1 LSQIA
6 VIIPCRNE
14 RDYISECIH
23 AIADSDLEAGDTIS
37 IFIVDGMSNDGTRH
51 VIKEI
56 AEKFSFVNVIDNTH
70 QLTPFAFNLG
80 IKSHFKDV
88 DFFQIVGSRHIISK
102 YYLRVALKTL
112 RNDENTWCVGGKL
125 INSYT
130 NFLSEVI
137 SKCMASRFGM
147 GIGNFRTLN
156 DSGYTDTVT
165 SPMYPKFV
173 FERIGFFD
181 EELVRNQ
188 DDDFNYRVAKAG
200 GKIFFSS
207 EISLK
212 YYVRSNFQSLW
223 KQFYQYGYWKV
234 YVNKKHSTITT
245 LRQVIPALFVI
256 FLMTFPFTFV
266 SKPFFIMFVAIL
278 NLYLIL
284 ALLTSVRVS
293 KHFKGV
299 IYSVFTFIILHVG
312 YGLGYL
318 NGIID
323 FALIGKR
330 PSDKHKTLSR

>member
-1 LSQIA
+1 MIVS
-6 VIIPCRNE
+6 VVVPCRNE
-14 RDYISECIH
+14 SSYITLCID
-23 AIADSDLEAGDTIS
+23 AIYAS
-37 IFIVDGMSNDGTRH
+37 ILPNGYSIQVIIVDGMSD
-51 VIKEI
+51 
-56 AEKFSFVNVIDNTH
+56 DNTLDFLEKLKEKYH
-70 QLTPFAFNLG
+70 CLHIVKNEQKITPFAFNLG
-80 IKSHFKDV
+80 IKLLAF
-88 DFFQIVGSRHIISK
+88 DFLLIVGARQLISDNYIGK
-102 YYLRVALKTL
+102 GIEILKK
-112 RNDENTWCVGGKL
+112 NNEIWCLGGKVENIYINEDSKL
-125 INSYT
+125 ISNAMS
-130 NFLSEVI
+130 
-137 SKCMASRFGM
+137 SKFGM
-147 GIGNFRTLN
+147 GIGNFRTL
-156 DSGYTDTVT
+156 DESQYVDTIGT
-165 SPMYPKFV
+165 PMYPKFV

-181 EELVRNQ
+181 ENLVRNQ
-188 DDDFNYRVAKAG
+188 DDDFNYRVSKAG

-234 YVNKKHSTITT
+234 YVNKKHRTITT

-278 NLYLIL
+278 SLYLIL

-293 KHFKGV
+293 KHLKGV
-299 IYSVFTFIILHVG
+299 LYSIFTFIILHVG

-330 PSDKHKTLSR
+330 PSDKNKTLSR